1 MRVIVVGFGNPLRK
15 DDGVA
20 WRLIERLQATLPT
33 LNLPIEVDTAIYIE
47 IPLELSEKLKDYDVV
62 LFVDAA
68 LDMEEDV
75 EISEV
80 EPSPGTIL
88 DSHALTPQ
96 QVLLLSKE
104 LYPES
109 RNLKAYVL
117 KVRAEDIGFGEE
129 LSERTSTRADLA
141 YDTMLR
147 FLKEIPTHRDEPSP
161 VEAHSRRAS

>member
-1 MRVIVVGFGNPLRK
+1 MRVIVVGYGNPLRK

-20 WRLIERLQATLPT
+20 WRLIERLQAALPS
-33 LNLPIEVDTAIYIE
+33 LNLPIDVDTAIYIE

-68 LDMEEDV
+68 LDIEDDV
-75 EISEV
+75 ELSKV

-96 QVLLLSKE
+96 QVLMLSKE

-109 RNLKAYVL
+109 SNLKAYVL

-129 LSERTSTRADLA
+129 LSEGASARAELA
-141 YDTMLR
+141 YEMMLS
-147 FLKEIPTHRDEPSP
+147 FLKKISKT
-161 VEAHSRRAS
+161 